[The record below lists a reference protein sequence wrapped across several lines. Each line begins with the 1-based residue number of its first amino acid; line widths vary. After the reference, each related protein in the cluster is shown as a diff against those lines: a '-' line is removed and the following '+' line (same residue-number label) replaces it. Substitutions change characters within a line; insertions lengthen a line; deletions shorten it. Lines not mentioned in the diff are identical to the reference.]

1 MLWLRARLTPRL
13 ISPPHPCLSE
23 LTLPS
28 QDTVGPSWTSLS
40 VFAKI
45 HSVASKETLTQES
58 LQRHLGSSLVVRG
71 VRTRHFHC
79 YGPDSVPPWG
89 TKVLQATW
97 QKKKKRTLSIPH
109 TNSKGRTVSRAIN
122 LIVRVTMNMFFLT
135 FCSIFCM
142 LATPSWSQDGCSTS
156 RHPTIT
162 LQNAETSKGSTLV
175 LDLSLSFLNI
185 YLFPW
190 LLQGSVAACSIFDFC
205 CSMQILSCST

>member
-97 QKKKKRTLSIPH
+97 QKKKKKKI
-109 TNSKGRTVSRAIN
+109 
-122 LIVRVTMNMFFLT
+122 
-135 FCSIFCM
+135 
-142 LATPSWSQDGCSTS
+142 PSWAANHVASFLLFCTGHHVC
-156 RHPTIT
+156 PTCNVTIF
-162 LQNAETSKGSTLV
+162 STLN
-175 LDLSLSFLNI
+175 SS
-185 YLFPW
+185 YCM
-190 LLQGSVAACSIFDFC
+190 GS
-205 CSMQILSCST
+205 

>member
-1 MLWLRARLTPRL
+1 MSEGLGLGIFTAMAQIQSLLGELR
-13 ISPPHPCLSE
+13 SYKPH
-23 LTLPS
+23 
-28 QDTVGPSWTSLS
+28 G
-40 VFAKI
+40 K
-45 HSVASKETLTQES
+45 
-58 LQRHLGSSLVVRG
+58 
-71 VRTRHFHC
+71 
-79 YGPDSVPPWG
+79 
-89 TKVLQATW
+89 
-97 QKKKKRTLSIPH
+97 KKKKRTFSIPH

-122 LIVRVTMNMFFLT
+122 LMVRVTMNMFFLT

-142 LATPSWSQDGCSTS
+142 LASPSWSQYGCSTS

-175 LDLSLSFLNI
+175 LDLSLCFLNI